1 MGAGLEPSAI
11 YDRGAVM
18 NAIVRAIEPKEA
30 EVELAPEVMAVL
42 KASEISVD
50 RVEDARNVLKIDQE
64 VEVKIISIDRKNRV
78 IAVSIKSKDVDEERT
93 AVRDHRKNE
102 ADRPA
107 ATTIG
112 DLIKAQMDQD
122 R

>member
-1 MGAGLEPSAI
+1 MHPLFRGGSRLCKTFHSSCRSCPHTDDPTAGRPRMSDFFSRRLG
-11 YDRGAVM
+11 Y
-18 NAIVRAIEPKEA
+18 
-30 EVELAPEVMAVL
+30 
-42 KASEISVD
+42 
-50 RVEDARNVLKIDQE
+50 
-64 VEVKIISIDRKNRV
+64 RKNRV
-78 IAVSIKSKDVDEERT
+78 IAVSIKSKDVEEERT

-122 R
+122 RS